1 MRMKLGPVEEAIK
14 DFLILNFS
22 GNRFCLML

>member
-1 MRMKLGPVEEAIK
+1 MKLGPVEEAIK